1 MFKLV
6 DTKTC
11 VKNSHKPT
19 RGLLLTDETQ
29 FISKDYGY
37 RSDMK

>member
-19 RGLLLTDETQ
+19 ILLTDETQ